1 MTDAAMADTLSL
13 EVATPERELVREEV
27 SDVQVPGKEGY
38 MGILPGHAP
47 LMGLLGI
54 GTLAYVS
61 VADGKK
67 RYLSIHEGFVEVL
80 EDHVR
85 VLADVAERAEE
96 IDVQRAKAALQ
107 RAQEEGLN
115 PALGV
120 DPGSALLAMARAQ
133 ARLEAAQQKSVA

>member
-1 MTDAAMADTLSL
+1 MADTLSL
-13 EVATPERELVREEV
+13 EIATPERALASEQV
-27 SDVQVPGKEGY
+27 SEVQVPGKNGY

-54 GTLAYVS
+54 GTLSYVS

-67 RYLSIHEGFVEVL
+67 RYLSIHHGFVEVL

-96 IDVQRAKAALQ
+96 IDLQRARAALQ

-133 ARLEAAQQKSVA
+133 ARIDPAALK

>member
-13 EVATPERELVREEV
+13 EVATPERELVREPV
-27 SDVQVPGKEGY
+27 SEVQVPGKSGY

-47 LMGLLGI
+47 LMGILGI
-54 GTLAYVS
+54 GMLTYVS
-61 VADGKK
+61 VSDGKK
-67 RYLSIHEGFVEVL
+67 RYLSIHQGFLEVL

-96 IDVQRAKAALQ
+96 IDAQRARAALQ

-120 DPGSALLAMARAQ
+120 DPGAALLAMARAQ
-133 ARLEAAQQKSVA
+133 ARLEAAEQK

>member
-1 MTDAAMADTLSL
+1 MADTLSL
-13 EVATPERELVREEV
+13 EVATPERELVRELV
-27 SDVQVPGKEGY
+27 SDVQVPGKNGY

-47 LMGLLGI
+47 LLGLLGI
-54 GTLAYVS
+54 GTLTYVS
-61 VADGKK
+61 VSDGKK
-67 RYLSIHEGFVEVL
+67 RYLSIHQGFLEVL

-96 IDVQRAKAALQ
+96 IDAQRARAALQ

-120 DPGSALLAMARAQ
+120 DPGAALLAMARAQ
-133 ARLEAAQQKSVA
+133 ARLEVAEQK

>member
-13 EVATPERELVREEV
+13 EVATPERELVREPV
-27 SDVQVPGKEGY
+27 SEVQVPGKSGY

-47 LMGLLGI
+47 LMGILGI
-54 GTLAYVS
+54 GMLTYVS
-61 VADGKK
+61 VSDGKK
-67 RYLSIHEGFVEVL
+67 RYLSVHQGFLEVL

-96 IDVQRAKAALQ
+96 IDVQRARAALQ

-120 DPGSALLAMARAQ
+120 DPGAALLAMARAQ
-133 ARLEAAQQKSVA
+133 ARLEAAEQK

>member
-1 MTDAAMADTLSL
+1 MAEILQL

-27 SDVQVPGKEGY
+27 SDVQLPGKEGY

-61 VADGKK
+61 ADGRK
-67 RYLSIHEGFVEVL
+67 RYLSVHEGFVEVL

-85 VLADVAERAEE
+85 VLADTAERAEE
-96 IDVQRAKAALQ
+96 IDLQRAKLALQ

-133 ARLEAAQQKSVA
+133 ARIATAELK

>member
-1 MTDAAMADTLSL
+1 MADTVEL
-13 EVATPERELVREEV
+13 EVATPERELVCEPVR
-27 SDVQVPGKEGY
+27 DLQVPGKNGY

-47 LMGLLGI
+47 LLGLLGI
-54 GTLAYVS
+54 GTLTYVS
-61 VADGKK
+61 ASDGKK
-67 RYLSIHEGFVEVL
+67 RCLSIHQGFVEVL

-96 IDVQRAKAALQ
+96 IDIERARAALQ

-120 DPGSALLAMARAQ
+120 DPGAALAAMMRARA
-133 ARLEAAQQKSVA
+133 RLAAAEQK

>member
-1 MTDAAMADTLSL
+1 MADTLSL
-13 EVATPERELVREEV
+13 EVATPERELVRELV
-27 SDVQVPGKEGY
+27 SDVQVPGKSGY

-47 LMGLLGI
+47 LMGILGI
-54 GTLAYVS
+54 GMLTYVS
-61 VADGKK
+61 VSDGKK
-67 RYLSIHEGFVEVL
+67 RYLSIHQGFLEVL

-96 IDVQRAKAALQ
+96 IDAQRARAALQ

-120 DPGSALLAMARAQ
+120 DPGAALLAMARAQ
-133 ARLEAAQQKSVA
+133 ARLEAAEQK